1 MTRTKLAFLAAAAS
15 TLALTAQ
22 GANAASLN
30 PVTGVLAAR
39 SSLVLQTHGCHRW
52 CREGPVHEMS
62 TIEHRHI
69 YPDCSTRRKCLLRPW
84 LFWQRWW
91 HRY

>member
-30 PVTGVLAAR
+30 PVTGVLAAK
-39 SSLVLQTHGCHRW
+39 
-52 CREGPVHEMS
+52 
-62 TIEHRHI
+62 IEPRATDAWV
-69 YPDCSTRRKCLLRPW
+69 P
-84 LFWQRWW
+84 
-91 HRY
+91 